1 MGQFSTGVA
10 GPAFLDERLGG
21 NYTPRSL
28 KSNANQPLRLY
39 WGESPQN
46 PKPKRGENST
56 APLLRDSVKQPF
68 QRLYWQ
74 DSFIAIDLQVYE
86 AWTISTLRP
95 SQFGKPENFQ
105 PRLRDCFAVVTT
117 SAGSRRRLYKAGFLG
132 TTVPLRKRPFSIS
145 ATVVGV

>member
-28 KSNANQPLRLY
+28 KSNANQLLRLY
-39 WGESPQN
+39 WGESPQIPSQN
-46 PKPKRGENST
+46 EVRIRT
-56 APLLRDSVKQPF
+56 ATEGLVKQAF
-68 QRLYWQ
+68 QRLYCQ

-95 SQFGKPENFQ
+95 SQFGQPENFQ
-105 PRLRDCFAVVTT
+105 PAAERLR
-117 SAGSRRRLYKAGFLG
+117 RRCNN
-132 TTVPLRKRPFSIS
+132 KRRQQEE
-145 ATVVGV
+145 AL